1 MNSEEERERSLFF
14 FFFPFCLCF
23 GKVRAGGRCWK
34 MRGGE
39 WEVMYIFCIF
49 KKYIVKYESSNGVLT
64 KFSEKL
70 DDTLVRCRGP
80 CFYVIV
86 GL

>member
-1 MNSEEERERSLFF
+1 
-14 FFFPFCLCF
+14 
-23 GKVRAGGRCWK
+23 

-70 DDTLVRCRGP
+70 DDMFVRCRGP
-80 CFYVIV
+80 CLCVIV